1 MAAANGS
8 NRIGLRRPQP
18 TDTDRLTCLNDLY

>member
-8 NRIGLRRPQP
+8 NHIVLRCLRWFSI
-18 TDTDRLTCLNDLY
+18 DVLTCLNDPY